1 MKSDYLKMSA
11 ILNEKIIFYNV
22 KVVFERYSLKRK
34 QLSTHYISM
43 QVALL
48 EDQIEH
54 FFSIVHGIDRFNF

>member
-11 ILNEKIIFYNV
+11 ILNEKILSYNV
-22 KVVFERYSLKRK
+22 KIVFERYSFKRK
-34 QLSTHYISM
+34 QLSTHNISM

-48 EDQIEH
+48 EDQIEY